1 MDKIKNNIRKKVYIL
16 MRKGRN
22 PNREQ
27 KELLVKNKKNWED
40 WLYITQSTTTFTFK
54 HKETGEVI
62 ELTRKIR

>member
-1 MDKIKNNIRKKVYIL
+1 
-16 MRKGRN
+16 MRKGCN
-22 PNREQ
+22 PNRKQ
-27 KELLVKNKKNWED
+27 KELLVKNKKNWKD